1 MALPSMFPST
11 TPRIVAFK
19 MEKQPTKMKGEL
31 SNSWNVFDLSDGI
44 DDDDDVM
51 LILGLV
57 IHASPLHISFVTL
70 SNPSTLDDPFEP
82 KPSYIY
88 SNSIAPFKL
97 CNSFDSSIYLLL
109 QSTTG

>member
-1 MALPSMFPST
+1 
-11 TPRIVAFK
+11 

-109 QSTTG
+109 QSTTGWCS

>member
-19 MEKQPTKMKGEL
+19 MEKQPTKVKGEL
-31 SNSWNVFDLSDGI
+31 SNFWNVFDLSDSI

-51 LILGLV
+51 VIPGLV
-57 IHASPLHISFVTL
+57 IHASPLHTNVVSL
-70 SNPSTLDDPFEP
+70 SNPSTLDDPLEP

-97 CNSFDSSIYLLL
+97 CNSFNSSIYLVL
-109 QSTTG
+109 QPTTS